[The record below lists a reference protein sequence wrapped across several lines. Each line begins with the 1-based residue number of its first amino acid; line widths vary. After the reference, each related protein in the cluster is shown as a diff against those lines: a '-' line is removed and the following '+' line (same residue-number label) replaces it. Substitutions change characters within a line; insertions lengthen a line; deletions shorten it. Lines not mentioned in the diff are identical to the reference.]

1 MKLILKYLK
10 MKKLLLL
17 FSISLF
23 IFSCNQKIDKKETT
37 KKLSVEEKLDS
48 THIKTLFNSAL
59 TQGQSYEWLRDLT
72 KNIGGRLS
80 GSSEAQKA
88 VEWGEKLMKEVGLDS
103 VWLQPIMV
111 PHWVRG
117 KKEIANYKVNGKK
130 IDVAVCALGF
140 SIATPK
146 EGISA
151 EVIEVKSLD
160 EAKAL
165 GNKIK
170 GKIVFF
176 NRPFDNTLI
185 HTFKAYG
192 GCVDQRVAGAAVC
205 GEFGAKG
212 VIVRS
217 MTNSIDNYPH
227 TGTMSYGDLP
237 KEKHIPAAAI
247 SSLAAENLSKDL
259 KQNPNLKFYLK
270 QNCETLKDAPSFN
283 VVGEIKGS
291 ETPENIFVVGGHLDS
306 WDLGEGAHDDGT
318 GVVQSLEVAYL
329 FKKNNIKPKN
339 TIRIVFFMNEEN
351 GTRGAKKYAELA
363 TLNKENHIGGLE
375 SDAGGHTPRGFS
387 IDANTVNTK
396 LLQSWKKLLSP
407 YGLHDLDK
415 GGSGADI
422 SPLKGENV
430 TLVGYRPDS
439 QRYFDYH
446 HTSRDTF
453 DKVNKREL
461 ELGSASMASIVYL
474 MDKYLYADT
483 PVKP

>member
-1 MKLILKYLK
+1 MKNTILILLV
-10 MKKLLLL
+10 
-17 FSISLF
+17 SLC
-23 IFSCNQKIDKKETT
+23 IFSCTSIVEKTITTNQLTSEEKID
-37 KKLSVEEKLDS
+37 S
-48 THIKTLFNSAL
+48 TQIKGLFNSAL
-59 TQGQSYEWLRDLT
+59 TKGKSYEWLRDLT
-72 KNIGGRLS
+72 QNIGGRLS
-80 GSSEAQKA
+80 GSPEAKKA
-88 VEWGEKLMKEVGLDS
+88 VQWGQKVMTEVGLDS
-103 VWLQPIMV
+103 VWLQPVMV

-117 KKEIANYKVNGKK
+117 EKEIATYTINGLQKNVP
-130 IDVAVCALGF
+130 ICALGF
-140 SIATPK
+140 SIATPSS
-146 EGISA
+146 GILA
-151 EVIEVKSLD
+151 KIIEVKSIK
-160 EAKAL
+160 EAEAL
-165 GNKIK
+165 GSELE

-176 NRPFDNTLI
+176 NRPFDDTLI
-185 HTFKAYG
+185 NTFKAYG
-192 GCVDQRVAGAAVC
+192 GCVDQRVFGATVC
-205 GEFGAKG
+205 AKLGAKG
-212 VIVRS
+212 VLVRS
-217 MTNSIDNYPH
+217 MTNSIDDYPH
-227 TGTMSYGDLP
+227 TGTMRYGDDLP
-237 KEKHIPAAAI
+237 IEKYIPAAAI
-247 SSLAAENLSKDL
+247 SSKAAEILSEDL
-259 KQNPNLKFYLK
+259 KENPNLKFYFK
-270 QNCETLKDAPSFN
+270 QNCKTLPDVPSFN
-283 VVGEIKGS
+283 VVGEIRGS

-329 FKKNNIKPKN
+329 YKKNNIKPKN
-339 TIRIVFFMNEEN
+339 TIRVVFFMNEEN

-387 IDANTVNTK
+387 IDANNGNTK